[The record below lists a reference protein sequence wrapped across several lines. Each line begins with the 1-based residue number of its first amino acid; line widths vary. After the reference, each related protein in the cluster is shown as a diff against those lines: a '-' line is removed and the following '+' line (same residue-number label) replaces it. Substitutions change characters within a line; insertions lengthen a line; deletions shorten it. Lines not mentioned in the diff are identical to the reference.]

1 MYKLPIELIHK
12 ITNFLDP
19 FDRINL
25 FYVLKLRSKLEEK
38 NASALNTQIKNF
50 SQNNYELIEIIY
62 YIIQKVQ
69 FVNYKIINIL
79 RDILYLTDKISQ
91 SSEILELSSN
101 TIYIRT
107 GTPYII
113 KYGNPILYKDSHI
126 INIYYPKISILQKY
140 ISTFLHY
147 KLKLKDKNLIIMTK
161 KILL

>member
-91 SSEILELSSN
+91 SSEILELSLN

-126 INIYYPKISILQKY
+126 INIYYPKISILQNY

-147 KLKLKDKNLIIMTK
+147 KLKYKDKNLIIMTK

>member
-1 MYKLPIELIHK
+1 MYKLPIELIH
-12 ITNFLDP
+12 IIINFLDP
-19 FDRINL
+19 FDIINL
-25 FYVLKLRSKLEEK
+25 LYVLKSRTKLEEK

-69 FVNYKIINIL
+69 FINYKIINIL

-91 SSEILELSSN
+91 SSEILELSLN

-126 INIYYPKISILQKY
+126 INIYYPKISILQNY

>member
-25 FYVLKLRSKLEEK
+25 LYVLKLQSKLEEK

-50 SQNNYELIEIIY
+50 SQNNYELIGIIY

-69 FVNYKIINIL
+69 FINYKIINIL
-79 RDILYLTDKISQ
+79 RDILYLTNKISQ
-91 SSEILELSSN
+91 SSEILELSLN

-147 KLKLKDKNLIIMTK
+147 KLKYKDKNLIIMTK

>member
-50 SQNNYELIEIIY
+50 SQNNYALIEIIY

-79 RDILYLTDKISQ
+79 RDILYLNDKISQ
-91 SSEILELSSN
+91 SSEILELSLN

>member
-1 MYKLPIELIHK
+1 MYKLPVELIYK
-12 ITNFLDP
+12 ITNFLEP

-25 FYVLKLRSKLEEK
+25 LYVLKLHSKSEEK
-38 NASALNTQIKNF
+38 NTSALNTQIKNF
-50 SQNNYELIEIIY
+50 AQNNYELVEIIY

-69 FVNYKIINIL
+69 FINYTIINIL

-126 INIYYPKISILQKY
+126 INIYYPKIYILQKY

-147 KLKLKDKNLIIMTK
+147 KLKHKDKNLIIMTK

>member
-1 MYKLPIELIHK
+1 MYKLPVELIHK
-12 ITNFLDP
+12 IINFLDS

-25 FYVLKLRSKLEEK
+25 LYVLKLKLKLKEK
-38 NASALNTQIKNF
+38 DATALNIQIKNF
-50 SQNNYELIEIIY
+50 AQNNYELIEIIY

-69 FVNYKIINIL
+69 FISYTIINIL
-79 RDILYLTDKISQ
+79 RDILYITNKISQ

-101 TIYIRT
+101 IIYIRT

-126 INIYYPKISILQKY
+126 INISYPKISILQKY

-147 KLKLKDKNLIIMTK
+147 KLKHKDKNLIIMTK

>member
-1 MYKLPIELIHK
+1 MYKLPIELIH
-12 ITNFLDP
+12 IIINFLDP
-19 FDRINL
+19 FDIINL
-25 FYVLKLRSKLEEK
+25 LYVLKSRTKLEEK

-69 FVNYKIINIL
+69 FINYKIINIL

-91 SSEILELSSN
+91 SSEILELSLN

-126 INIYYPKISILQKY
+126 INIYYPKIQSINFRQ
-140 ISTFLHY
+140 I
-147 KLKLKDKNLIIMTK
+147 KNCPQIYFPAK
-161 KILL
+161 KET

>member
-19 FDRINL
+19 FDKINL
-25 FYVLKLRSKLEEK
+25 LYVLKLQSKLEDK

-91 SSEILELSSN
+91 SSEILELSLN

-126 INIYYPKISILQKY
+126 INIYYPKISILQNY

-147 KLKLKDKNLIIMTK
+147 KLKYKDKNLIIMTK

>member
-91 SSEILELSSN
+91 SSEILELSLN

-126 INIYYPKISILQKY
+126 INIYYPKISILQNY

-147 KLKLKDKNLIIMTK
+147 KLKHKDKNLIIMTK